1 MTEKLFTGTLNK
13 NQNKKNIFFFKY
25 LIKGYKNL
33 VPNIEGP
40 VDISVVEILVKLKV
54 KDPIKSRIKY
64 VPCSI
69 CH

>member
-1 MTEKLFTGTLNK
+1 MIRLLFRIWAGSLLY
-13 NQNKKNIFFFKY
+13 IFFFKY

-40 VDISVVEILVKLKV
+40 VDISVVEILVKLTV
-54 KDPIKSRIKY
+54 KDSIKSRIEY